1 VQGTGGGPPPKI
13 PFSMFE
19 EEVLKLLKC
28 FNYYYNYI
36 TNKYLIIVKFIGFSL
51 PILMKLGLLG

>member
-19 EEVLKLLKC
+19 EEVLKLLTPEAAGLENIPEDGINVEEK
-28 FNYYYNYI
+28 
-36 TNKYLIIVKFIGFSL
+36 
-51 PILMKLGLLG
+51 ILVQTILY

>member
-1 VQGTGGGPPPKI
+1 MRNSKMYQI
-13 PFSMFE
+13 Y
-19 EEVLKLLKC
+19 

-36 TNKYLIIVKFIGFSL
+36 TNKYLVIVKFIGFSL